1 MVKLIHDTLSRTVK
15 GRSPAFVAT
24 GAALTLLLAACSPTE
39 PRRPTLQ
46 QDLAAITNFN
56 ERYLK
61 AINDEDI
68 DALAKLTTEG
78 HILTP
83 PGGRPLVGKAR
94 IVEVTGR
101 SFTQSDVRE
110 MWTPE
115 ETEVAG
121 DLAYQR
127 GTYDLLM
134 TPKAGGESR
143 AIKGWF
149 LRIYHRQPDGE
160 WRMTRD
166 MFNIDNTP
174 TSEAQAQ

>member
-1 MVKLIHDTLSRTVK
+1 MVMRIVHGGV
-15 GRSPAFVAT
+15 
-24 GAALTLLLAACSPTE
+24 AALRPAVAAAIVSALLLSCVPGKA
-39 PRRPTLQ
+39 RRPSVQ
-46 QDLAAITNFN
+46 EDLAAIANFN

-68 DALAKLTTEG
+68 DALGKLTDQG

-83 PGGRPLVGKAR
+83 PGGRPIVGKER
-94 IVEVTGR
+94 IVDVTGR
-101 SFTQSDVRE
+101 SFEQFDVRE

-115 ETEVAG
+115 ETQVGGDVAF
-121 DLAYQR
+121 QR

-149 LRIYHRQPDGE
+149 LRIYQRQPSGE
-160 WRMTRD
+160 WWMTRD
-166 MFNIDNTP
+166 MFNIDNSSTGG
-174 TSEAQAQ
+174 ARVQ